1 MKYREEGS
9 GRRISDFR
17 GRNVAAAD
25 VVWCGGCAYTGVMSS
40 PSETRHERLHVRLS
54 PTDDGLIRAAAQ
66 AANLSL
72 TEFVLRAARA
82 SAAHT
87 LAERDHVVLDADT
100 WDRLDARV
108 GESGKRNAKV
118 VDLFARPAPSKG

>member
-1 MKYREEGS
+1 M
-9 GRRISDFR
+9 
-17 GRNVAAAD
+17 A
-25 VVWCGGCAYTGVMSS
+25 MSI
-40 PSETRHERLHVRLS
+40 PGETRHERLHVRLS

-72 TEFVLRAARA
+72 TEFVIRAARA

-87 LAERDHVVLDADT
+87 LAERDHVVLDPDT

-108 GESGKRNAKV
+108 GRTGKRNSKV
-118 VDLFARPAPSKG
+118 ADLFARPAPSPD